1 MDLTPG
7 SEEMLMSVRS
17 RFAHLAALALVAALT
32 SACFSS
38 QTVIKLRPDGSG
50 TIEQTNLVNAAMI
63 GMAAGMA
70 QSMAGDKTSGAQ
82 LPKTDDLFSEEQL
95 KKQAAQLGEGVKF
108 VSSEKVTQ
116 NGMQGARA
124 VYSFDRV
131 DQLTMGSSRASRA
144 SSTEGAPTGNS
155 ATPQMQFA
163 FAKSGPDLSRLT
175 VSFPDPK
182 RDATPA
188 EPTPTTPKAMPD
200 MPPEALAMMRS
211 MFEGAR
217 LGVEVEVEGRIIK
230 TNAPATSGARATLI
244 EVDFGQLLA
253 DPARFQALQ
262 SLKPGTDFETVRKAL
277 ADAKGVKIPLA
288 SQVTIDFMK

>member
-1 MDLTPG
+1 
-7 SEEMLMSVRS
+7 MSVRS

-50 TIEQTNLVNAAMI
+50 TIEQTNLVNTAMI

-70 QSMAGDKTSGAQ
+70 QSMAGDKTGGAQ

-116 NGMQGARA
+116 GGMQGARA
-124 VYSFDRV
+124 VYTFDRV
-131 DQLTMGSSRASRA
+131 DQLTMGTSRTNRA
-144 SSTEGAPTGNS
+144 SSMEATPPTGNT

-188 EPTPTTPKAMPD
+188 EPAPATPKAMPD
-200 MPPEALAMMRS
+200 VPPEALAMMRS

-244 EVDFGQLLA
+244 EVDFGQLLS

-288 SQVTIDFMK
+288 SQVTIDFTK